1 MASGT
6 ITSWQI
12 VGETG
17 KQWQTL
23 FLGAAKSLQMVT
35 AAMKLKYIYSLEEK
49 YDQTWQHIQKQ
60 RHYFANKS
68 SSSQGYG
75 FSCGHVWMWELDY
88 KASWALKNRCF
99 WTVLL
104 EKTLES
110 HLNSKVIQPVHPIGN
125 QFWIFI
131 GKTDVEPGTPIL
143 WPPDAKNWRLWKDPN
158 AGKDW
163 RQEEK
168 GTT

>member
-23 FLGAAKSLQMVT
+23 FWGAAKSLQMVT

-60 RHYFANKS
+60 RLYFANKGLSSQKYSFS
-68 SSSQGYG
+68 SS
-75 FSCGHVWMWELDY
+75 HVWMWELDY